1 MMPFC
6 RKPHILLSGILLLLM
21 LSHSVATFAQKKA
34 QTNVSATLAP
44 TPAARRMD
52 AFRLRKQL
60 QQSSAVANVPFKSIG
75 PTVMSGRVTDIDVCP
90 SDPSHFLVA
99 YASGGL
105 WHTTSNGVQMTPL
118 FDNQASMTIGDIAV
132 RWQGTTPAEIWV
144 GTGENNSSRSSYAG
158 TGIYKSTDGGK
169 TWQHLGL
176 EESHHIGRVVLHPTD
191 PNTIWVAVL
200 GHLYSPNAER
210 GVYRSTDG
218 GKTWQKTLFVDNNTG
233 AIDLVLDPTNPQ
245 VLYAAMWERSRQA
258 WNFKGSGKG
267 SGIYKSTDG
276 GQTWLKLNTEGSGFP
291 ATEGT
296 GRIGL
301 DVFAGN
307 PNIVYAVL
315 DNQDSRPTEKP
326 TGKEII
332 KPSAFR
338 TMTAEEFAKLP
349 DEELQAYFE
358 RYGIPAKYTP
368 QSVKQ
373 DIAQG
378 KYPVKALA
386 DFINANDDLFEIEV
400 KGAEVYRSD
409 DGGKTWRKTHDKP
422 LDGLVFTYG
431 YYFGQIRVD
440 SRNPDKVYVLG
451 VPIIKSEDGGKT
463 WRSINGDNVHVDH
476 HALWLNPN
484 RPGHLILGN
493 DGGINISYD
502 DGQSWQKMNNIPVGQ
517 FYAINVDMAQPFNV
531 YGGLQD
537 NGVWFGP
544 SNYRHSLDW
553 HDNGRYP
560 YQLITGGDGMQVEI
574 DTRDNATVYTGFQF
588 GNYFRVN
595 TKTGERKFITPR
607 HDLGETPYRWNWQTP
622 IHLSRH
628 NQDVLYMGSHRFHR
642 SLDRGETMQTLSGDL
657 TAGGIKGNVP
667 YGTLTTID
675 ESPRRFG
682 LIYVGSDD
690 GLVHVSRD
698 GGYTWTRISD
708 KLPQKLWVSRVI
720 ASHHAEGRVF
730 VSLNGYRYDHFEPYL
745 YVSDDYGQNW
755 TRLGENLPAE
765 PINVVR
771 EDPVNDQILYVGTDN
786 GLYISFDRG
795 VSFAAMN
802 NGLPAVAVHDLRIHP
817 RDKKLVVGTHGRS
830 IYMTDVQHIQ
840 QLTRELIVKALH
852 VFPVPP
858 VTASDSWGRIRNFA
872 DPVTPSCEIVFYVN
886 YTIKNTV
893 STIRILSPEGVLLNQ
908 INDESE
914 AGINIVKYDLTIDEK
929 AVADFRQELQKKAK
943 DGKEVKLEAAADGKY
958 YLPPGEYTVEVRS
971 GESLEKQTLKIE
983 APRGG
988 NRRGGEPAPEEEH
1001 EEY

>member
-1 MMPFC
+1 MKLFQTPSFVL
-6 RKPHILLSGILLLLM
+6 RLVLLSTLLWLDTAVQGQRKTQNTTSALP
-21 LSHSVATFAQKKA
+21 VAT
-34 QTNVSATLAP
+34 S
-44 TPAARRMD
+44 AARRIE
-52 AFRLRKQL
+52 AFKIRKQL
-60 QQSSAVANVPFKSIG
+60 QESSIVANVAFKNIG

-90 SDPSHFLVA
+90 ADPSHFLVA

-105 WHTTSNGVQMTPL
+105 WHTSSNGTTMKPL

-132 RWQGTTPAEIWV
+132 QWQGTTPAIIWV

-158 TGIYKSTDGGK
+158 TGIYKSADGGK
-169 TWQHLGL
+169 TWEHLGL
-176 EESHHIGRVVLHPTD
+176 EETHHIGRIVLHPTD
-191 PNTIWVAVL
+191 PNTIWVAAT
-200 GHLYSPNAER
+200 GHLYSPNPER
-210 GVYRSTDG
+210 GVFKSTDG

-233 AIDLVLDPTNPQ
+233 AIDLVIDPTNPQ

-276 GQTWLKLNTEGSGFP
+276 GNTWTQLNTDGSGFP
-291 ATEGT
+291 NTEGT

-301 DVFAGN
+301 AIFAGN
-307 PNIVYAVL
+307 PNILYAVL
-315 DNQDSRPTEKP
+315 DNQDSRPADQP
-326 TGKEII
+326 TGREVI

-349 DEELQAYFE
+349 DEDLQAYFE

-373 DIAQG
+373 DIANK

-431 YYFGQIRVD
+431 YYFSQIRVD
-440 SRNPDKVYVLG
+440 SKNPDKVYTLG

-463 WRSINGDNVHVDH
+463 WQSINGENVHADH
-476 HALWLNPN
+476 HALWLNPT
-484 RPGHLILGN
+484 RPGHLIVGN

-502 DGQSWQKMNNIPVGQ
+502 DGASWHKMNNIPVGQ

-537 NGVWFGP
+537 NGVWYGP
-544 SNYRHSLDW
+544 STYRHSLDW
-553 HDNGRYP
+553 HDSGRYP
-560 YQLITGGDGMQVEI
+560 YQLIMGGDGMQVEI
-574 DTRDNATVYTGFQF
+574 DTRDNSTIYTGFQF

-595 TKTGERKFITPR
+595 TKTGERKPITPR
-607 HDLGETPYRWNWQTP
+607 HELGETPYRWNWQTP

-720 ASHHAEGRVF
+720 ASHHAEPRVF

-745 YVSDDYGQNW
+745 YVSEDYGQNW
-755 TRLGENLPAE
+755 TRIGTNLPAE

-771 EDPVNDQILYVGTDN
+771 EDPVNDQILYVGTDH
-786 GLYISFDRG
+786 GVYISFDRG
-795 VSFAAMN
+795 ISFAAMQ
-802 NGLPAVAVHDLRIHP
+802 NGLPAVAVHDLRVHP
-817 RDKKLVVGTHGRS
+817 RDKQLVVGTHGRS
-830 IYMTDVQHIQ
+830 IYMADVQHIQ
-840 QLTRELIVKALH
+840 QLNQELITKPLH
-852 VFPVPP
+852 LFPIQSI
-858 VTASDSWGRIRNFA
+858 TASEAWGRSRNFA
-872 DPVTPSCEIVFYVN
+872 APTTPERQIVFYLN
-886 YTIKNTV
+886 YTIKNAISNIRVLSAAGTV
-893 STIRILSPEGVLLNQ
+893 LQELT
-908 INDESE
+908 DESE
-914 AGINIVKYDLTIDEK
+914 AGINVVKYDLTISEK
-929 AVADFRQELQKKAK
+929 AVADLQKELQAKAK
-943 DGKEVKLEAAADGKY
+943 DGKEVKIVAADNGKY
-958 YLPPGEYTVEVRS
+958 YLPVGEYTIEVRA
-971 GESLEKQTLKIE
+971 GESVVKQTLKVE
-983 APRGG
+983 APRQGG
-988 NRRGGEPAPEEEH
+988 RRSEPSPQAYEED
-1001 EEY
+1001 